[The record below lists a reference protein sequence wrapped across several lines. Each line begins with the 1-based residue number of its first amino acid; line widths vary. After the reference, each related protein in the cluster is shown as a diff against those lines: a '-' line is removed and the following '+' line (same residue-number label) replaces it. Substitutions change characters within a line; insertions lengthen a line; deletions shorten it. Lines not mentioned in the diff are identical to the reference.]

1 MMTESIGEQL
11 KKIREKQGIT
21 LEEIAQKTRIR
32 LDYLRALETGE
43 DEALPS
49 VVQLRGFLRLYAS
62 ELGVKI
68 SDLEVK
74 GYHLTEVVPSSPP
87 SIPAEDNAPIIE
99 ERVDPAEHLPEGQET
114 KFIDDEK
121 EFPPPEAKPGIN
133 KRPEDDSIQELATST
148 QVFLAIG
155 KLLKDRREMLS
166 LSIKEIHE
174 MIYIPEKYLIAMETG
189 QFDQLPSPVQARGML
204 QNYAE
209 FLNLETDSILLAYA
223 DSLQSRRKERQR
235 LDEST
240 QKQTAKEI
248 SPTRLRLKSFF
259 SLDLLVITAIFI
271 IFAGFLI
278 WGVNRI
284 LSVDSPDADATDLPE
299 VSDILLA
306 TGSPTPRQTTSDDS
320 FVEDITPEN
329 TFQEEATPLFTPRP
343 NNNPINIVIIPRQR
357 VWVQVTSDTKI
368 LFEGRLIPG
377 NAYDYS
383 GQETVEVL
391 TGNAGALQIYFNEED
406 IGALGI
412 IGQVADLIF
421 TRTGLVLPT
430 ATNTPTI
437 TQTPQATL
445 TPTITPSP
453 SMTPSRT
460 PLSP

>member
-1 MMTESIGEQL
+1 MMTKSIGEQL
-11 KKIREKQGIT
+11 KEIRESRDVS
-21 LEEIAQKTRIR
+21 LEEIAQKTKIR
-32 LDYLRALETGE
+32 LDYLKALETGE
-43 DEALPS
+43 EDALPS

-74 GYHLTEVVPSSPP
+74 GYHLTEVKPSPLP
-87 SIPAEDNAPIIE
+87 SIPTDEKVPIPE
-99 ERVDPAEHLPEGQET
+99 KSVDFDRNSPERKET
-114 KFIDDEK
+114 KLSDDEK
-121 EFPPPEAKPGIN
+121 EFPALEDKQGRKKPPEFEAIQVLAP
-133 KRPEDDSIQELATST
+133 SI

-174 MIYIPEKYLIAMETG
+174 MIYIPEKYLMAMESG

-223 DSLQSRRKERQR
+223 DSLQSRRKERQI

-240 QKQTAKEI
+240 QKQAAKEI
-248 SPTRLRLKSFF
+248 SPTRLKLKSFF
-259 SLDLLVITAIFI
+259 TLDLLVITAIFI
-271 IFAGFLI
+271 IFAGFVI

-284 LSVDSPDADATDLPE
+284 LSVDSPNADATDLPE

-306 TGSPTPRQTTSDDS
+306 TGSPTPQQTTTSLS
-320 FVEDITPEN
+320 FVEEATPEV
-329 TFQEEATPLFTPRP
+329 TIQEEATPLFTPRP

-357 VWVQVTSDTKI
+357 VWVQVTSDLEI
-368 LFEGRLIPG
+368 VYEGRLMPG

-391 TGNAGALQIYFNEED
+391 TGNAGALQIYFNEQD
-406 IGALGI
+406 TGALGV
-412 IGQVADLIF
+412 IGQVVDLIF
-421 TRTGLVLPT
+421 TRAGLVLPT

-437 TQTPQATL
+437 TQTPQATP

-453 SMTPSRT
+453 SMTPSIT